1 MWITSFLP
9 QGPQNPET
17 QNFLDLCLHL
27 SPDVFVD
34 RSGTRVL
41 VNLQSVVSYW
51 QMGRV
56 LSDPDN
62 ARHPFLQHLKLLR
75 EAQHRIQKSADS
87 ARPSA
92 FVLAPSPSLAAWGLE
107 QERSNPDLLV
117 ILNPMEIQ
125 KRFQE
130 LAPASLTTLLQDR
143 LDATPALLKSWRLF
157 LEDLDYLG
165 IRDILSLKKL
175 FQDPSLKKSCFERFP
190 DLAPLLMQRLILGAK
205 DYSLQAHRPQEEMSA
220 AFFPSLEDEMGSPSA
235 NDLVVRIDE
244 ILRVWQLRL
253 EARKSQLRG
262 LEITL
267 GFRRPFTRNR
277 LTGRMETEIT
287 EHPLELKFPQGL
299 RDAREITDMVRE
311 KLLSMPPEESRL
323 FVLPLESVRL
333 HSLGIERI
341 HDRQLSL
348 FEQEHEASLEKWKLL
363 LGRLQARSH
372 KGLEISVGSFE
383 TGDTYWPED
392 TFLWNEWKGDE
403 LDAKRTTQPNTDSAF
418 LEQPRRPLLFH
429 EKPRPHRPDL
439 KSLDDFLLFLKQKN
453 SLHTLEH
460 LSSPWGA
467 RTENRY
473 YARSDNEWI
482 FWDDARKRVFIQGY
496 FEDVPLVAS

>member
-1 MWITSFLP
+1 MWLTSFLP

-34 RSGTRVL
+34 SSGTRVV
-41 VNLQSVVSYW
+41 VNLQTVVSYW

-75 EAQHRIQKSADS
+75 EAQHRIQKSAES

-92 FVLAPSPSLAAWGLE
+92 FVLAPSPSVAAWGLE
-107 QERSNPDLLV
+107 QERSNSELLV
-117 ILNPMEIQ
+117 ILNPLEIQ

-130 LAPASLTTLLQDR
+130 LAPASLTALLQDK
-143 LDATPALLKSWRLF
+143 LDSSSELAKSWRIF

-165 IRDILSLKKL
+165 IRDILALKQL

-190 DLAPLLMQRLILGAK
+190 ALAPLLMQRLILGSK
-205 DYSLQAHRPQEEMSA
+205 DFSLQAHRPQDEMSA

-235 NDLVVRIDE
+235 SDLVVRIDE

-253 EARKSQLRG
+253 EARKSHLLG

-267 GFRRPFTRNR
+267 GFRKPFTRNR
-277 LTGRMETEIT
+277 KTGRMETEIT
-287 EHPLELKFPQGL
+287 EHPLELKFTQGL
-299 RDAREITDMVRE
+299 RDASEVTALVRE

-333 HSLGIERI
+333 FSMGIERLQ
-341 HDRQLSL
+341 DRQLSL
-348 FEQEHEASLEKWKLL
+348 FEQEHEASLEKWKIL

-372 KGLEISVGSFE
+372 KGLEITVGSFE
-383 TGDTYWPED
+383 GADTYWPED
-392 TFLWNEWKGDE
+392 SFQWNEWKGNEID
-403 LDAKRTTQPNTDSAF
+403 DKTQHHPNPTF

-429 EKPRPHRPDL
+429 ENPRPYRADL
-439 KSLDDFLLFLKQKN
+439 
-453 SLHTLEH
+453 
-460 LSSPWGA
+460 
-467 RTENRY
+467 
-473 YARSDNEWI
+473 
-482 FWDDARKRVFIQGY
+482 
-496 FEDVPLVAS
+496 